1 MTTRTREYALN
12 DMKEWQRNVTEPLNA
27 AGVRHVAA
35 QIEETRIAAIMR
47 TGYADGLTFSEAKG
61 LRLLAE
67 QLDKANDRDAKLAE
81 LRDLNGA
88 AELLLQDK
96 DAKLAEAGVKI
107 VQLEKANEELGREN
121 TRLHREWESEQRAYK
136 AAHDEIGALEGEK
149 DRLKDR
155 VRQYARERD
164 AAQRIVFSLGQKLRD
179 ARARLGNAYRE
190 LAGASEDGSDISVV
204 FRYREGSNGGI
215 SVEDAS
221 DLAVAMGVQF
231 EAEVEGLDEPENE
244 GSDQVA

>member
-1 MTTRTREYALN
+1 MSASMAWKRGLDREAYKARRAGAGETENMIRTAASMLSQLSRTKIEQDDVGTRPVYFHARAARMVEAADRIRDREAVAHAN
-12 DMKEWQRNVTEPLNA
+12 D
-27 AGVRHVAA
+27 
-35 QIEETRIAAIMR
+35 
-47 TGYADGLTFSEAKG
+47 
-61 LRLLAE
+61 
-67 QLDKANDRDAKLAE
+67 DRDAKLAE
-81 LRDLNGA
+81 AGLKIVELERMLKAAA
-88 AELLLQDK
+88 AERDEEYRARIAAQD
-96 DAKLAEAGVKI
+96 EA
-107 VQLEKANEELGREN
+107 
-121 TRLHREWESEQRAYK
+121 
-136 AAHDEIGALEGEK
+136 GALEGEK
-149 DRLKDR
+149 DRLTDR

-204 FRYREGSNGGI
+204 FRYREGKNGGV

-231 EAEVEGLDEPENE
+231 EAEIADDEGLDEPENE

>member
-12 DMKEWQRNVTEPLNA
+12 DMKEWQRNVKEPLNA

-67 QLDKANDRDAKLAE
+67 QLDTRDT
-81 LRDLNGA
+81 
-88 AELLLQDK
+88 
-96 DAKLAEAGVKI
+96 KLAEAGIKI
-107 VQLEKANEELGREN
+107 VELEKKLAAAEWDAGQE
-121 TRLHREWESEQRAYK
+121 HRDLL
-136 AAHDEIGALEGEK
+136 AAKDEIGALEGEK

-164 AAQRIVFSLGQKLRD
+164 AAQRLVFSLGQKLRD

-204 FRYREGSNGGI
+204 FRYRQGSNGGI